1 MITRKLIRISTVPIS
16 LSLLLKGQLK
26 YLNKYYQVVAVSSDG
41 KELKEVEIREN
52 VIIKPINIQRQISI
66 YKDIVSLYKLYNLLK
81 KEKPLIVHSIT
92 PKAGLLSMI
101 AAKLARVPIR
111 MHTFTGL
118 IFPSKRGFLQYILI
132 QMDKLLC
139 KCATNIYP
147 EGLGV
152 KNDLVNFKVT
162 SKPLK
167 ILGNGNVNGINTK
180 YFDPAIYTIE
190 DKEQLKRKLGINQ
203 EDFVFVFV
211 GRLVSDKGINELV
224 EVFDRLRINY
234 MDIKL
239 LLVGPEEKELDPLSE
254 RTLSAIDN
262 NKGIISVGYQSDVR
276 PYFAISDALVFP
288 SYREGFP
295 NVVMQAGAMGLPAIV
310 TDINGCNEIIINHKN
325 GTIIPVKDAGTL
337 YQMMERYVADKE
349 YVSGLKEN
357 AREMIASRYE
367 QSMIWNALLEEYK
380 SLEKAC
386 ANNV

>member
-1 MITRKLIRISTVPIS
+1 MSLDKL
-16 LSLLLKGQLK
+16 LEGQLS
-26 YLNKYYQVVAVSSDG
+26 YMSKYYDVVAVSSDESRLQKVG
-41 KELKEVEIREN
+41 DKEGVKTYCVEMSRKITPFEDLKSLW
-52 VIIKPINIQRQISI
+52 K
-66 YKDIVSLYKLYNLLK
+66 LYKFLR
-81 KEKPLIVHSIT
+81 KEKPLIVHTHT
-92 PKAGLLSMI
+92 PKAGTVGMMASC
-101 AAKLARVPIR
+101 LAGIPYRI
-111 MHTFTGL
+111 HTVAGL
-118 IFPSKRGFLQYILI
+118 PLIVARGSKR
-132 QMDKLLC
+132 KLLNFVEKITY
-139 KCATNIYP
+139 KCATSVWPNSYALKDIIIKEKLCSP
-147 EGLGV
+147 EKL
-152 KNDLVNFKVT
+152 KV
-162 SKPLK
+162 
-167 ILGNGNVNGINTK
+167 IANGSSNGINTK
-180 YFDPAIYTIE
+180 YFDPVVYTTE
-190 DKEQLKRKLGINQ
+190 YKEQLKRKLGINQ